1 MIGRPNITK
10 EKNIIG
16 NRVGI
21 DRRIVVFILVMELFS
36 DILYIA
42 NNFSYYYLTL
52 LLQRHYVTQYDNR
65 STFSITA
72 KSLYLTHHFCN
83 TSAMILYTLMTLCC
97 NLICPYFTAKIQ
109 RGQLMVNS
117 ITSTIRNCDLWLVH
131 CMGYCFKIRN
141 GCLTYIKTLP

>member
-1 MIGRPNITK
+1 MIGMPNITK

-52 LLQRHYVTQYDNR
+52 LLQRHAMFHNKYRWFVKGIRSWTYVTQYDNR

-83 TSAMILYTLMTLCC
+83 TSTMILYTFRCFVV
-97 NLICPYFTAKIQ
+97 IWY
-109 RGQLMVNS
+109 
-117 ITSTIRNCDLWLVH
+117 VH
-131 CMGYCFKIRN
+131 ISQKRYKEGS
-141 GCLTYIKTLP
+141 